1 MIPVDENQDKE
12 AASSRQKAEQRLR
25 DESHPQSPTLQSAG
39 RDSLTHELQA
49 YQAELEV
56 KSEELPQTQSSL
68 EDAHTKYA
76 DLYDFAPT
84 GYAIINYNSFIVEAN
99 LTLAKMLSV
108 PKGKLQ
114 QQGLRRFVHE
124 ADQDAYYFFHRGL
137 FNEQLPQ
144 QTQLRLYRR
153 DGVAFDALLEGVPIT
168 NELAAT
174 SQARIAISDISQLG
188 QLQQSVEQ
196 KTDELIVT
204 EAALEATSQ
213 AHTKVQ
219 AEVEQRRRVEAELRF
234 LLELIEAVYAAFD
247 FDDAL
252 RSVLEA
258 MCIQEQRIYGEVW
271 LPNNE
276 GKRLILSPVFYL
288 KDPQNEA
295 IIKFRQLSEALKI
308 APGEGI
314 AGQTW
319 ELGKLLWVEDVAA
332 LPDGQQYLRRK
343 AQVAAGLH
351 ALLAVPIMA
360 AGMIVAVLLLYKNV
374 PNRRD
379 DRFLT
384 LAAAAATQLG
394 FVLQEKWAEMRLQQA
409 YDELEKRVDQRTAE
423 LHQTNAALEAL
434 ISEHEAAEE
443 RLQQRNQ
450 ELELLHR
457 FSLFISGRLDIAE
470 ILQPFAT
477 LLQEELQI
485 PGGVVFFYDRRR
497 RQIYPQLSW
506 GLSAEEAE
514 VMMSWPLEEN
524 PLFQEAVGGEMVLHK
539 DLRDVPF
546 FLDQGLIA
554 AHPDWKSFLGVPV
567 IVAEK
572 VYGAFGLFR
581 QAPATFH
588 GSELT
593 FFKALAQVMRTAVQ
607 NARLFEIVNHNREQ
621 LRGIARRIFSTQEKE
636 RQRIY
641 RELHDEAGQALT
653 GLKIHLQMVLTTLKQ
668 MESDLQSIVITE
680 LEEQVETAVALCQTT
695 LDHIRTVAHNL
706 RPAALENLGLNT
718 ALQAFCRDF
727 ARRAQISITYTGKAY
742 LDLPEAV
749 EIGLYRFLQ
758 EALTNV
764 ARHAQAQ
771 TTQVQ
776 LQYDTT
782 TISLT
787 VVDDGQ
793 GFDMLTVLGNLQQK
807 EGIGLAG
814 MKERIESVGGQLT
827 INSEIGRGTTL
838 IAWIPL

>member
-1 MIPVDENQDKE
+1 MITADENQDKE
-12 AASSRQKAEQRLR
+12 AAQLTRPAERRPR
-25 DESHPQSPTLQSAG
+25 DESHTRSPTLQSAYT
-39 RDSLTHELQA
+39 DSSSHELQA

-56 KSEELPQTQSSL
+56 QSEEL
-68 EDAHTKYA
+68 
-76 DLYDFAPT
+76 
-84 GYAIINYNSFIVEAN
+84 
-99 LTLAKMLSV
+99 
-108 PKGKLQ
+108 
-114 QQGLRRFVHE
+114 R
-124 ADQDAYYFFHRGL
+124 
-137 FNEQLPQ
+137 
-144 QTQLRLYRR
+144 
-153 DGVAFDALLEGVPIT
+153 
-168 NELAAT
+168 
-174 SQARIAISDISQLG
+174 QA
-188 QLQQSVEQ
+188 QLQHGVEQ
-196 KTDELIVT
+196 KTNELIVT
-204 EAALEATSQ
+204 EAALEATSE
-213 AHTKVQ
+213 AHTRVQ
-219 AEVEQRRRVEAELRF
+219 AEVEQRRRVEAELCF
-234 LLELIEAVYAAFD
+234 LLELIKAVNVAVN

-271 LPNNE
+271 LPNNG
-276 GKRLILSPVFYL
+276 GKRLTLSPVFYL
-288 KDPQNEA
+288 KEPQNEE
-295 IIKFRQLSEALKI
+295 IMQFRQISEALAI

-319 ELGKLLWVEDVAA
+319 ELRQLVWVEDVAT
-332 LPDGQQYLRRK
+332 LPAEQYLRRE

-360 AGMIVAVLLLYKNV
+360 VGKLLAVLLLYKNV
-374 PNRRD
+374 PNTRN
-379 DRFLT
+379 DRFLA
-384 LAAAAATQLG
+384 LAGAAATQLG
-394 FVLQEKWAEMRLQQA
+394 FVLQEKRAEVRLLRA
-409 YDELEKRVDQRTAE
+409 HDELEKRVDKRTAE
-423 LHQTNAALEAL
+423 LHQINVALEAL
-434 ISEHEAAEE
+434 IKEHQAAEE

-457 FSLFISGRLDIAE
+457 FSVLISGRLDIGE

-506 GLSAEEAE
+506 GLSADEAE

-524 PLFQEAVGGEMVLHK
+524 PLFEEAAGGEMILHK

-546 FLDQGLIA
+546 FLEQGLIA
-554 AHPDWKSFLGVPV
+554 AHPNWQSFVGVPV
-567 IVAEK
+567 TVAEK

-581 QAPATFH
+581 QAPTTFH
-588 GSELT
+588 TGELN

-607 NARLFEIVNHNREQ
+607 NARLFEIANHNREQ
-621 LRGIARRIFSTQEKE
+621 LRRIARRVFSTQEKE
-636 RQRIY
+636 RQRVS

-668 MESDLQSIVITE
+668 METDLQSIVITE
-680 LEEQVETAVALCQTT
+680 LEEQIETAVALCQTT
-695 LDHIRTVAHNL
+695 LDHIRTIAHNL

-727 ARRAQISITYTGKAY
+727 ARRAQMNITYTGRAY

-771 TTQVQ
+771 TAQVQ

-793 GFDMLTVLGNLQQK
+793 GFDMPTVLGNMHQK

-827 INSEIGRGTTL
+827 INSETGRGTTL

>member
-1 MIPVDENQDKE
+1 M
-12 AASSRQKAEQRLR
+12 
-25 DESHPQSPTLQSAG
+25 
-39 RDSLTHELQA
+39 
-49 YQAELEV
+49 
-56 KSEELPQTQSSL
+56 
-68 EDAHTKYA
+68 
-76 DLYDFAPT
+76 
-84 GYAIINYNSFIVEAN
+84 
-99 LTLAKMLSV
+99 
-108 PKGKLQ
+108 
-114 QQGLRRFVHE
+114 
-124 ADQDAYYFFHRGL
+124 
-137 FNEQLPQ
+137 
-144 QTQLRLYRR
+144 
-153 DGVAFDALLEGVPIT
+153 
-168 NELAAT
+168 
-174 SQARIAISDISQLG
+174 
-188 QLQQSVEQ
+188 
-196 KTDELIVT
+196 
-204 EAALEATSQ
+204 
-213 AHTKVQ
+213 
-219 AEVEQRRRVEAELRF
+219 
-234 LLELIEAVYAAFD
+234 
-247 FDDAL
+247 
-252 RSVLEA
+252 
-258 MCIQEQRIYGEVW
+258 
-271 LPNNE
+271 
-276 GKRLILSPVFYL
+276 
-288 KDPQNEA
+288 
-295 IIKFRQLSEALKI
+295 
-308 APGEGI
+308 
-314 AGQTW
+314 
-319 ELGKLLWVEDVAA
+319 
-332 LPDGQQYLRRK
+332 
-343 AQVAAGLH
+343 
-351 ALLAVPIMA
+351 
-360 AGMIVAVLLLYKNV
+360 
-374 PNRRD
+374 
-379 DRFLT
+379 
-384 LAAAAATQLG
+384 ATQLG
-394 FVLQEKWAEMRLQQA
+394 VVLQEKKAEMRLQQA

-524 PLFQEAVGGEMVLHK
+524 ALFQEAVGGKMILHK
-539 DLRDVPF
+539 DLRVVPF

-554 AHPDWKSFLGVPV
+554 AHPGWKSFLGVPV
-567 IVAEK
+567 TVAEK

-581 QAPATFH
+581 QTPATFH
-588 GSELT
+588 SGELH

-607 NARLFEIVNHNREQ
+607 NARLFEIANHNREQ
-621 LRGIARRIFSTQEKE
+621 LRSIARRIFSTQEKE
-636 RQRIY
+636 RQRVY

-668 MESDLQSIVITE
+668 MESDLQSVVITE
-680 LEEQVETAVALCQTT
+680 LEEQVETAIALCQTT
-695 LDHIRTVAHNL
+695 LDHIRTIAHNL

-718 ALQAFCRDF
+718 TLQAFCRDF
-727 ARRAQISITYTGKAY
+727 ARRAQISITYTGRAY

-793 GFDMLTVLGNLQQK
+793 GFDMLSVLGNIQQK

-827 INSEIGRGTTL
+827 INSEIGRGTIL